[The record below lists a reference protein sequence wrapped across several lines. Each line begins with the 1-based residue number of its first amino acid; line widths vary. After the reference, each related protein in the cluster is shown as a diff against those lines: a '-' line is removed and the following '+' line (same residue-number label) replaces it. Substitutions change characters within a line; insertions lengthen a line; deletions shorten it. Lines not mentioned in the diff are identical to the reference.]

1 MEVRRTPTKQTV
13 FNALQT
19 CGKSMKIPRL
29 HPDTIDQVKE
39 RADIVD
45 VISEHVVLRKQGK
58 DFVGLCPFHDDK
70 SPSFSVS
77 PSKQFYYCFSCGAG
91 GNAIKFLM
99 ELGKHS
105 FSDVVL
111 DLARRYQ
118 VTVKTLEP
126 TNRQEFQRQMSLR
139 EHLYEITALTAR
151 FYEHAL
157 RQTDGEAALTYLT
170 ATRALRE
177 ETIQQFQLGYAPNG
191 WQTLYGYLVEQK
203 RYPVELVEKAG
214 LIVPRQNASGYYDR
228 FRDRLMIPI
237 HDLQGRV
244 IGFGGRAFGD
254 AQPKYLNSPD
264 TELFD
269 KGKTLFGLDKAR
281 TAIAKQ
287 DCAVVVEGYFDVIA
301 LHAAGMTHAVASL
314 GTALNKGQV
323 KQLLRYTESKH
334 IILNFDA
341 DAAGK
346 KAAERAIDEVTD
358 LAYRGDL
365 QLRVLNIPD
374 GKDPDEF
381 LKAHPAEDY
390 QTLIQDA
397 PLWLDWQIQ
406 LALADKD
413 LSQADHNHQV
423 TQQLVTFLSNISNAT
438 TRTHYVRHCAELL
451 SQGDSRLVPL
461 LAENLLAQVRRQ
473 RRRSPDGAEM
483 PRALSAALPIGTL
496 ESAEAVLLRLYLHAP
511 DYRSDII
518 KALDERD
525 LQFSLSH
532 HRFLW
537 RTILERNT
545 PQGPS
550 NPSTSDQNDQVL
562 AFPNAVPQNLRDQL
576 QDDLADYPELLNR
589 LIYLFQLDE
598 KARRDILRAPIVI
611 QAATDC
617 LERVM
622 CEKRYQHFRKLWSET
637 DVTSSPDLCRQYQQQ
652 IYVEKQRIKE
662 LDEQR
667 SVSFEDLTQIPWVG
681 DFYNAIE

>member
-1 MEVRRTPTKQTV
+1 
-13 FNALQT
+13 
-19 CGKSMKIPRL
+19 MKTPRL
-29 HPDTIDQVKE
+29 HPDTIDQVKD

-45 VISEHVVLRKQGK
+45 VVSEHVVLRKQGK

-99 ELGKHS
+99 ELGQRS

-118 VTVKTLEP
+118 VSVKTLEA
-126 TNRQEFQRQMSLR
+126 TNRQEFQRQLSLR
-139 EHLYEITALTAR
+139 EQLYEITALTAR

-157 RQTDGEAALTYLT
+157 HQSDGAAALDYLRNQRSLSET
-170 ATRALRE
+170 
-177 ETIQQFQLGYAPNG
+177 TIQQFQLGYAPGG

-203 RYPVELVEKAG
+203 RYPVHLVEQAG
-214 LIVPRQNASGYYDR
+214 LIVPRQGKSGYYDR

-244 IGFGGRAFGD
+244 IGFGGRALGE

-269 KGKTLFGLDKAR
+269 KGKTLFALDKAR
-281 TAIAKQ
+281 TAIAKH
-287 DCAVVVEGYFDVIA
+287 DCALVVEGYFDVIA
-301 LHAAGMTHAVASL
+301 LHAAGITPAVASL
-314 GTALNKGQV
+314 GTAINKGQV
-323 KQLLRYTESKH
+323 KQLLRYTESKQV
-334 IILNFDA
+334 ILNFDA
-341 DAAGK
+341 DAAGQ

-358 LAYRGDL
+358 LAYRGDV
-365 QLRVLNIPD
+365 QLRVLTIPE
-374 GKDPDEF
+374 GKDPDDF
-381 LKAHPAEDY
+381 LKQHSAEDY
-390 QTLIQDA
+390 HALIQDA

-406 LALADKD
+406 LAFVGKD

-423 TQQLVTFLSNISNAT
+423 TQQLVTFLSNISNAG

-461 LAENLLAQVRRQ
+461 LAETLLAQVRRQ

-483 PRALSAALPIGTL
+483 PRVPAPTLANSTL

-511 DYRSDII
+511 DARADILT
-518 KALDERD
+518 ALDERD

-537 RTILERNT
+537 RKILERDGSSMADPEMADPET
-545 PQGPS
+545 PESAQS
-550 NPSTSDQNDQVL
+550 DSTSDL
-562 AFPNAVPQNLRDQL
+562 PEPSSRALSDQL
-576 QDDLADYPELLNR
+576 QDDLAEYPDQLNQV
-589 LIYLFQLDE
+589 IYLFQLDE
-598 KARRDILRAPIVI
+598 KARRDVLRAPIVI

-622 CEKRYQHFRKLWSET
+622 CEKRYQHFRKLWAET
-637 DVTSSPDLCRQYQQQ
+637 DVTSEPELCRHYQQQ
-652 IYVEKQRIKE
+652 IYAEKQRIKE
-662 LDEQR
+662 LDEHR
-667 SVSFEDLTQIPWVG
+667 SVSFEDLAQIPWVG
-681 DFYNAIE
+681 DFYQALE

>member
-1 MEVRRTPTKQTV
+1 
-13 FNALQT
+13 
-19 CGKSMKIPRL
+19 MKTPRL
-29 HPDTIDQVKE
+29 HPDTIDQVKD

-45 VISEHVVLRKQGK
+45 VVSEHVVLRKQGK

-99 ELGKHS
+99 ELGQRS
-105 FSDVVL
+105 FSDVIL

-118 VTVKTLEP
+118 VSVKTLESK
-126 TNRQEFQRQMSLR
+126 NRQDIQRQLSLR
-139 EHLYEITALTAR
+139 EQLYEITALTAR

-157 RQTDGEAALTYLT
+157 QQSDGAAAFTYLT
-170 ATRALRE
+170 TQRGLSPA
-177 ETIQQFQLGYAPNG
+177 TIQQFQLGYAPGG

-203 RYPVELVEKAG
+203 RYPVQLVEQAG
-214 LIVPRQNASGYYDR
+214 LIVPRQGKTGHYDR

-244 IGFGGRAFGD
+244 IGFGGRALGD

-264 TELFD
+264 TDLFD

-287 DCAVVVEGYFDVIA
+287 DRAIVVEGYFDVIA
-301 LHAAGMTHAVASL
+301 LHAAGITNAVASL

-323 KQLLRYTESKH
+323 KQLLRYTESKQV
-334 IILNFDA
+334 ILNFDA
-341 DAAGK
+341 DAAGTR
-346 KAAERAIDEVTD
+346 AAERAIDEVTD
-358 LAYRGDL
+358 LAYRGDV
-365 QLRVLNIPD
+365 QLRVLTIPE
-374 GKDPDEF
+374 GKDPDDF
-381 LKAHPAEDY
+381 LKQHSIDDY
-390 QTLIQDA
+390 QALVHHA

-406 LALADKD
+406 LTFADQD

-423 TQQLVTFLSNISNAT
+423 TQHLVTLLSNISNAT

-461 LAENLLAQVRRQ
+461 LAENLLAQVRRH

-483 PRALSAALPIGTL
+483 PRASAPSLSNSTL

-511 DYRSDII
+511 DARTNIVT
-518 KALDERD
+518 ALEKRD

-537 RTILERNT
+537 RKILDREELPMRST
-545 PQGPS
+545 EQVAVDPS
-550 NPSTSDQNDQVL
+550 DLASEAIELPSAQSL
-562 AFPNAVPQNLRDQL
+562 SDQL
-576 QDDLADYPELLNR
+576 QDDLAEHPDQLNQ

-598 KARRDILRAPIVI
+598 KARRDVVRSPIVI

-622 CEKRYQHFRKLWSET
+622 CEKRYRHFRKLWAET
-637 DVTSSPDLCRQYQQQ
+637 DVAASPDLCHHYQQQ
-652 IYVEKQRIKE
+652 IYAEKQRIRE

-667 SVSFEDLTQIPWVG
+667 SVSFEDLAQIPWVG
-681 DFYNAIE
+681 DYYNTLE